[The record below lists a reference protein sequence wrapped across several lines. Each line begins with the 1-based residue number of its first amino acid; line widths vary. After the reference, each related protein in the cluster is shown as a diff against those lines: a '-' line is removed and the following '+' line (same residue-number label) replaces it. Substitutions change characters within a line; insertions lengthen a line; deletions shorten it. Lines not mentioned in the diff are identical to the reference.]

1 MRHGTTMEETHR
13 GIGGAEIVTGSKD
26 VASVKADTHTALI
39 LDQVDDFGEI

>member
-1 MRHGTTMEETHR
+1 MEQPWKRLTEEF
-13 GIGGAEIVTGSKD
+13 GGAEIVTGSKD